1 MDLDKTGRSIGKV
14 VLKTENLK
22 DKKGRVHNINME
34 IRKGEIVGI
43 SGLVGAGKTELC
55 KTLFGEFGKVEGTYQ
70 INGKSVN
77 PVCPADAIKAGLAL
91 IPEERRKEGIFIE
104 ETVNH
109 NMSIVTL
116 GKFSKVLTFINR
128 RQELEAAKK
137 KIASLTVKT
146 PSPHQ
151 KVGLL
156 SGGNQQKVTI
166 GKWLD
171 SNAEV
176 YIFDEPTKGIDVG
189 AKNEIY
195 KLIVELAR
203 QGKAVIYTSSEQ
215 SEILLVSDRTY
226 VMYDGTIQKELRTDQ
241 TTEEEILFYST
252 GGSNYEQ

>member
-1 MDLDKTGRSIGKV
+1 M
-14 VLKTENLK
+14 
-22 DKKGRVHNINME
+22 
-34 IRKGEIVGI
+34 
-43 SGLVGAGKTELC
+43 
-55 KTLFGEFGKVEGTYQ
+55 
-70 INGKSVN
+70 N

-104 ETVNH
+104 ESVNH

-116 GKFSKVLTFINR
+116 GKFSKVLTFVNQ

-252 GGSNYEQ
+252 GGSNYER